1 MYLSLAFC
9 LMFCE
14 VDVVVG
20 CVGFIFSLIVFLVG
34 SQAAK
39 TMEGKREWVHLNYGG
54 KEVGVCL
61 HLTTSIPLLRGGG
74 GGGSLV
80 FFCFVFKTTSKKPM
94 VNCEFVDSVGW
105 AFCSLLCLG
114 YLKVFDPIC
123 L

>member
-74 GGGSLV
+74 GGGDPWSSFVLFSRQLLKSQWLTV
-80 FFCFVFKTTSKKPM
+80 NLWIQWVGPFAPFFV
-94 VNCEFVDSVGW
+94 
-105 AFCSLLCLG
+105 
-114 YLKVFDPIC
+114 
-123 L
+123 